1 MSNLLYILFYFDL
14 FVVQP
19 KAVSAYISLV
29 FRCRMRLSKIKGDEL
44 MKRSLTLVLVMV
56 LILSLALTA
65 CGPKAP
71 AEPTPGEPVAE
82 PKVLRM
88 AQTTEPP
95 NLDPQTSTDTVSFEV
110 LNGIYEGLV
119 RVVNGE
125 VKPGIAENWD
135 ISEDGLTYTFHLRDA
150 KWSDGKPVT
159 AHDFEF
165 AVKRLLDPALA
176 SEYSFQGYY
185 LVNGEEFNTG
195 AITDASQV
203 GVKALDD
210 KTIEFKLVAPTKYF
224 LALMG
229 FGSFMPTREDV
240 YNAHGTAYAA
250 EADKAVYNGPFVL
263 TEWKHEESLTLE
275 KNPEY
280 WNTEAIKLDKV
291 EMPIIKD
298 SKTAVGMYE
307 VGDLDYVGLSKDFVG
322 KYKDAGDAK
331 FYYDGALFYFQF
343 NVKGST
349 PEMGKFLSNA
359 NFRKAFGYAIDRKQ
373 YIDAVM
379 KNDSDP
385 ATRYALPQL
394 AGNEKLYVEE
404 YPFDFYP
411 ASADPAKAK
420 EYLDKALKELNTTA
434 DKIPAIQYL
443 TDDTEDVRIMAEAIQ
458 EMVIKNLG
466 IKFEIKQV
474 PFKQRIDLM
483 NKKDYDL
490 VFAGWGPDYDDPM
503 TYLDLWVI
511 GGGHNNTNWEDQTYT
526 DLIKFAKSTAD
537 MKARGEKMF
546 EAEKRL
552 LEEGPIV
559 PVYIRRRAYAE
570 QPYVKN
576 LVKNFVGAT
585 RDFVYTDIVK

>member
-1 MSNLLYILFYFDL
+1 
-14 FVVQP
+14 
-19 KAVSAYISLV
+19 
-29 FRCRMRLSKIKGDEL
+29 
-44 MKRSLTLVLVMV
+44 MKRSLTLMLVLVLALSMV
-56 LILSLALTA
+56 LTG
-65 CGPKAP
+65 CGPKEPAAGTDEPAP
-71 AEPTPGEPVAE
+71 AEE
-82 PKVLRM
+82 KVLRM

-110 LNGIYEGLV
+110 LNGVYEGLV
-119 RVVNGE
+119 RVHDGQ
-125 VKPGIAENWD
+125 VKPGIAETWD

-159 AHDFEF
+159 AQDFEY
-165 AVKRLLDPALA
+165 AVIRLLDPALA
-176 SEYSFQGYY
+176 SEYAFQGYY

-195 AITDASQV
+195 VITDPSQV
-203 GVKALDD
+203 GVKALDE

-229 FGSFMPTREDV
+229 FGSFMPTRKDIV
-240 YNAHGTAYAA
+240 DTYGTAYAA

-263 TEWKHEESLTLE
+263 KEWKHEESLTLE

-280 WNTEAIKLDKV
+280 WDIASINLDRV
-291 EMPIIKD
+291 EMPIITD
-298 SKTAVGMYE
+298 AKTAVGMYE
-307 VGDLDYVGLSKDFVG
+307 VGDLDYVGLGKDFVQ
-322 KYKDAGDAK
+322 KYKDAGQAK
-331 FYYDGALFYFQF
+331 YYYDGGLFYFQF
-343 NVKGST
+343 NVKGSN
-349 PEMGKFLSNA
+349 PQIGKFLANA
-359 NFRKAFGYAIDRKQ
+359 NFRKAFGFAIDRQQ

-385 ATRYALPQL
+385 ATRYVMPLL
-394 AGNEKLYVEE
+394 AGNKDLYVKEHP
-404 YPFDFYP
+404 YDFYP
-411 ASADPAKAK
+411 VNADPAKAK
-420 EYLDKALKELNTTA
+420 EYLDKALKELNTTI
-434 DKIPAIQYL
+434 DKVPAIEYL
-443 TDDTEDVRIMAEAIQ
+443 TDDSEDVRIMAEAIQ
-458 EMVIKNLG
+458 EMVLKNLG

-511 GGGHNNTNWEDQTYT
+511 GGGHNNTNWEDKTYT
-526 DLIKFAKSTAD
+526 DLIKFCKTTPD
-537 MKARGEKMF
+537 MDARSEKMF

-559 PVYIRRRAYAE
+559 PVYSRKRAYAE

-576 LVKNFVGAT
+576 LVKQFIGAT